1 MGLGS
6 ESVGQ
11 RPGTVCSHIG
21 LFTVFSAFDMD
32 NVRKICRHHSK
43 ECLKINKITKFEHD
57 LLKTNEDTPPQSCK
71 ILQTFV
77 W

>member
-21 LFTVFSAFDMD
+21 LFTVFSTFDMD
-32 NVRKICRHHSK
+32 NFRKICRHHSK
-43 ECLKINKITKFEHD
+43 ECLTISKITKFEHD